1 MRPAPALSSGII
13 LLAIAITGL
22 GVLAVASGDF
32 AMVWQPVPPGLP
44 GRELLAYLFGVAA
57 LVAGPG
63 LLWARTRAL
72 AAGVV
77 VSYLLLWLV
86 LLRLPAVVAS
96 PWDAGAWLGLGENTV
111 MLAGSLVLVI
121 RLSGTSLRAARTLL
135 ALALL
140 ACGQGHFYFLKETA
154 AAVPAWLPGHTVWAA
169 ATGAGFVAAAA
180 GILFSICPRLAATL
194 VTAMVGSFAALV
206 WAPDVLVRPTDRFHW
221 TGLIVSLVITAGAW
235 LVAETYQGMPWLGAR
250 AALSESPAPASG

>member
-1 MRPAPALSSGII
+1 MRPAPALSPGII
-13 LLAIAITGL
+13 LLAISITGL

-44 GRELLAYLFGVAA
+44 GRELLAYLFGGAA

-63 LLWARTRAL
+63 LLWARTRPL

-77 VSYLLLWLV
+77 VIYLLLWLV
-86 LLRLPAVVAS
+86 ALRLTAIVAS
-96 PWDAGAWLGLGENTV
+96 PGDSGAWLGMGENAV

-121 RLSGTSLRAARTLL
+121 RPSGAPLRAARTLL
-135 ALALL
+135 ALGLL

-180 GILFSICPRLAATL
+180 GILFSIYPRLAATL

-206 WAPDVLVRPTDRFHW
+206 WAPGVLVKPTDRFQW
-221 TGLIVSLVITAGAW
+221 TGLMVSLVITAGAW
-235 LVAETYQGMPWLGAR
+235 LVAETYESMPWLSAR
-250 AALSESPAPASG
+250 AARSELPAASG